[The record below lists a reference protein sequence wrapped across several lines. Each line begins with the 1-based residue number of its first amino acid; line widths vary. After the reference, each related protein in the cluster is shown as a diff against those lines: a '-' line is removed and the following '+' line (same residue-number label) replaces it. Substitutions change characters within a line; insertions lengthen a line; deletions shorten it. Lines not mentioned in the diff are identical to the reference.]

1 MLYIASYILIIIC
14 FTPYK
19 PNTIN
24 LIGKIK
30 SLELEIIKI
39 FEISTIQIS
48 MLKNFVESKN
58 PLNLKTL
65 YSYAVQHLQFYLH
78 SLLSIL
84 LFNWYL
90 YSNTHNIN
98 SI

>member
-14 FTPYK
+14 FTRYK

-48 MLKNFVESKN
+48 IPQNFVESKG
-58 PLNLKTL
+58 PLNFT
-65 YSYAVQHLQFYLH
+65 
-78 SLLSIL
+78 IL
-84 LFNWYL
+84 LTL
-90 YSNTHNIN
+90 IPIYSVIQLIPLFKYPQHK
-98 SI
+98 

>member
-1 MLYIASYILIIIC
+1 MLYIASYILMIIC
-14 FTPYK
+14 FTRYK

-48 MLKNFVESKN
+48 IPQNFVRSKG
-58 PLNLKTL
+58 PLNLKIL
-65 YSYAVQHLQFYLH
+65 NSYAVQLYNFTYTHSYLFCY
-78 SLLSIL
+78 SID
-84 LFNWYL
+84 
-90 YSNTHNIN
+90 T
-98 SI
+98 SIQISTT

>member
-48 MLKNFVESKN
+48 MLKNFVESKD

-65 YSYAVQHLQFYLH
+65 YSYAVQLYNFTYTHCYLFCY
-78 SLLSIL
+78 SID
-84 LFNWYL
+84 
-90 YSNTHNIN
+90 T
-98 SI
+98 SIQIPTT

>member
-14 FTPYK
+14 FTRYK

-24 LIGKIK
+24 L
-30 SLELEIIKI
+30 I

-48 MLKNFVESKN
+48 MLQNFVESKG

-65 YSYAVQHLQFYLH
+65 YLFRYYLFCY
-78 SLLSIL
+78 SID
-84 LFNWYL
+84 
-90 YSNTHNIN
+90 T
-98 SI
+98 SIQIPTT